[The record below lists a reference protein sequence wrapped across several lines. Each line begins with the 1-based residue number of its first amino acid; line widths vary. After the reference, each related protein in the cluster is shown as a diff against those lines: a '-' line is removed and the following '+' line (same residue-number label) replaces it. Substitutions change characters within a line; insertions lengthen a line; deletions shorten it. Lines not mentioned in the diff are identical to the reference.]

1 MLIRRGLPS
10 ALARPTALTIGN
22 FDGVHLGHQA
32 LLSQLKAAAN
42 ARNLPV
48 SVLTF
53 EPHPREFFAP
63 GAAPARLTTFREK
76 SELLAAC
83 RVETLYVQRFDSEFA
98 RLSARQF
105 VHDVE
110 DLGARYLLVGDD
122 FRFGK
127 DRAGDFALLKSGSFE
142 LRSMASVTLDGER
155 VSSSAIRTALAAGD
169 FAKASRLLGRDY
181 SISGKVV
188 HGDKLGAKIG
198 FPTANVQLKN
208 KRPPLSGIF
217 AVELSGIENARL
229 PGVASLGVRP
239 TISANGKP
247 TLEVHLFD
255 FDANV
260 YGERVSV
267 FFLHKLRDEAKYA
280 DIEVLKRQI
289 GKDVDSAKAWFAH
302 RQSAIGNQE
311 SGIANAK

>member
-1 MLIRRGLPS
+1 MFIRRGFPS
-10 ALARPTALTIGN
+10 SSASATALTIGT

-32 LLSQLKAAAN
+32 LLARLKTAATE
-42 ARNLPV
+42 RNLPV

-53 EPHPREFFAP
+53 EPHPREFFSRD
-63 GAAPARLTTFREK
+63 AAPARLTGFCEK
-76 SELLAAC
+76 SELLAAYGLDT
-83 RVETLYVQRFDSEFA
+83 VYVKRFDAKFA
-98 RLSARQF
+98 ELSAEQF
-105 VHDVE
+105 LRLIE
-110 DLGARYLLVGDD
+110 TLGARYLLVGDD

-127 DRAGDFALLKSGSFE
+127 DRAGNFSLLKSGDFE
-142 LRSMASVTLDGER
+142 LQRMESVLLAGER
-155 VSSSAIRTALAAGD
+155 VSSSAIRAALAAAD

-217 AVELSGIENARL
+217 AVELSRIAESRL
-229 PGVASLGVRP
+229 PGVASLGLRP
-239 TISANGKP
+239 TVSAVGKP

-255 FDANV
+255 FDADI
-260 YGERVSV
+260 YGRRVSV

-280 DIEVLKRQI
+280 DLKTLTAQI
-289 GKDVDSAKAWFAH
+289 GKDVENAKAWFAA
-302 RQSAIGNQE
+302 RQA
-311 SGIANAK
+311 ARR